1 MRSKKYLFNTAR
13 QLDGLIAQY
22 FEIDA
27 IPQHDLEAGTK
38 EGTTGPGKQQATRQ
52 PDHPTITG
60 LSLHLGFN
68 SKQAFDEYELNG
80 KFADRL
86 KRARLRIEAL
96 YEKKLHTQYTS
107 GAIFA
112 LKSLGWN
119 ERPENKQTVEPSNIT
134 LKVQIIQSGPQL
146 ASSENEVVL

>member
-1 MRSKKYLFNTAR
+1 MTKKKYPFTTAKQLEELLSLYFVDTEGEPPR
-13 QLDGLIAQY
+13 QNESKSDPAADAKKQKKEKTPEPFTIA
-22 FEIDA
+22 
-27 IPQHDLEAGTK
+27 
-38 EGTTGPGKQQATRQ
+38 
-52 PDHPTITG
+52 G

-68 SKQAFDEYELNG
+68 SKQAFEEYEING
-80 KFADRL
+80 KFASRL

-119 ERPENKQTVEPSNIT
+119 ERPEKPADEAANTV
-134 LKVQIIQSGPQL
+134 LKVEIIQAGPQL
-146 ASSENEVVL
+146 ASSEQEVVL